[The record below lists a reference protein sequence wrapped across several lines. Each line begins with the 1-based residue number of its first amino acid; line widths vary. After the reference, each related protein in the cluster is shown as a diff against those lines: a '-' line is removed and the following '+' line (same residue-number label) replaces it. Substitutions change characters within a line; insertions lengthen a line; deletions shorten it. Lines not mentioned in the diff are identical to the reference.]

1 MLIPKN
7 LSLLTL
13 RLNLE
18 LNYLVSLKLPTPK
31 DIRHLRKIAK
41 LTQKE
46 LAKKAG
52 VSQSLIARIEK
63 GTVDPRL
70 STLKRIF
77 DAVVTVFEKRS
88 AKDVMHSPVITIDA
102 MEPVYK
108 VIRLMRK
115 QGISQLP
122 ITKNGKI
129 VGSIQESTL
138 IDKILFISKKRNIV
152 YEQVQNIMED
162 RFTMVRPSSNFEDVL
177 VILSRGHPAVLVTD
191 KDKIVGIITKI
202 DVLSSTIH

>member
-77 DAVVTVFEKRS
+77 DAVVTIFEKRS

-152 YEQVQNIMED
+152 YEPVQNIMED

-177 VILSRGHPAVLVTD
+177 VILSRGYPAVLVTD

>member
-88 AKDVMHSPVITIDA
+88 AKDVMHRPVITIDA

-122 ITKNGKI
+122 VTKNGKI

-152 YEQVQNIMED
+152 YEPVQNIMED

-177 VILSRGHPAVLVTD
+177 VILSRGYPAVLVTD